1 LENILKVYFVG
12 AGPGDP
18 ELLTIKAKRL
28 MEKTE
33 ICVYAGSLINPEVL
47 DYLPS
52 SAEKHNSANMDLE
65 QITGVFQ
72 RAKENNLD
80 VIRLHTG
87 DPSVYGAIGEQ
98 IELCQQLGI
107 DYEVVPGVSSFSA
120 AAAALKKELT
130 LPDISQTVIL
140 TRAEGRTPV
149 PPTQQLKELARTKAT
164 LVIFLSVHLIE
175 QVVGDLLPDY
185 GANCPVAVV
194 YKASWKEERIIET
207 TLSRLAEEVADK
219 GITKTA
225 LIIVGEVLTSAG
237 TRSKLYREDFSH
249 GYRKEKSV

>member
-1 LENILKVYFVG
+1 VRVYFVG

-28 MEKTE
+28 MEKAE

-52 SAEKHNSANMDLE
+52 SAERYNSASMGLE

-72 RAKENNLD
+72 RAKDSNLD
-80 VIRLHTG
+80 IIRLHTG
-87 DPSVYGAIGEQ
+87 DPSIYGAIGEQ
-98 IELCQQLGI
+98 MEICQQLGI
-107 DYEVVPGVSSFSA
+107 DYEVIPGVSSFSA
-120 AAAALKKELT
+120 AAAALRKELT
-130 LPDISQTVIL
+130 LPEVSQTIIL
-140 TRAEGRTPV
+140 TRTEGRTPV
-149 PPTQQLKELARTKAT
+149 PQKQQLKELAKTKAT
-164 LVIFLSVHLIE
+164 LVVFLSMHLIE
-175 QVVGDLLPDY
+175 KLVEDLLSDY
-185 GANCPVAVV
+185 GENCPVAVV
-194 YKASWKEERIIET
+194 YKASWKEEQVIET
-207 TLSRLAEEVADK
+207 TLSRLANDVADK

-249 GYRKEKSV
+249 GYRKEESI

>member
-1 LENILKVYFVG
+1 VRVYFVG

-28 MEKTE
+28 MEKAE

-65 QITGVFQ
+65 QITGIFQ
-72 RAKENNLD
+72 RAKDNNLD
-80 VIRLHTG
+80 IIRLHTG

-98 IELCQQLGI
+98 MEICQQLGI
-107 DYEVVPGVSSFSA
+107 DYEVIPGVSSFSA

-130 LPDISQTVIL
+130 LPEVSQTVIL
-140 TRAEGRTPV
+140 TRTEGRTPV
-149 PPTQQLKELARTKAT
+149 PQKQQLKELAKTKAT
-164 LVIFLSVHLIE
+164 LVVFLSVHLIE
-175 QVVGDLLPDY
+175 KLVEDLLPDY
-185 GANCPVAVV
+185 GENCPVAVV
-194 YKASWKEERIIET
+194 YKASWAEEQVIET
-207 TLSRLAEEVADK
+207 TLSRLMDDVADK

-249 GYRKEKSV
+249 GYRKEESI